1 VSDPTS
7 AASEG
12 LQFDKAEPPPGQPA
26 SPIAACAAC
35 ARPLSSIY
43 YQVNGSAACERCKTQ
58 LQYDQMSASGFGNVV
73 RACALGFVAAL
84 AGGALWYAVRST
96 TGYEV
101 GLIAILVGVMVGAAV
116 RAGCRRRGGIGY
128 QLLAV
133 ALTYFGICVQY
144 VPDIIKAIREQQPA
158 KQAEVASTTSPAA
171 ALPVAAVPVAAV
183 PVAAVPVAA
192 GAPAEAPATPTD
204 AAPHATHSLGVQ
216 LLVAIG
222 FLLAF
227 AMAAPFLG
235 GFENII
241 GILIIGFALW
251 EAWKINRRVPLQIE
265 GPFRLASPVA
275 TAVAS

>member
-1 VSDPTS
+1 VSDTTPTPS
-7 AASEG
+7 RD
-12 LQFDKAEPPPGQPA
+12 LQFDKAEPTPGQAEAPA
-26 SPIAACAAC
+26 AGCATC
-35 ARPLSSIY
+35 HQPLTGVY
-43 YQVNGSAACERCKTQ
+43 YQVNGAASCERCKTQ
-58 LQYDQMSASGFGNVV
+58 IQYDQMSASAAGNILRAGTFG
-73 RACALGFVAAL
+73 LLAAL
-84 AGGALWYAVRST
+84 AGGALWYAVRAT

-144 VPDIIKAIREQQPA
+144 VPDIVKAIRDQQPSN
-158 KQAEVASTTSPAA
+158 QANTANPASPTSAPASAPAATAEPAA
-171 ALPVAAVPVAAV
+171 AIPD
-183 PVAAVPVAA
+183 
-192 GAPAEAPATPTD
+192 APPPSD
-204 AAPHATHSLGVQ
+204 HSLGVQ
-216 LLVAIG
+216 LLMAAG
-222 FLLAF
+222 LLVAF

-265 GPFRLASPVA
+265 GPFRLAPA
-275 TAVAS
+275 PTPAAAVAS

>member
-1 VSDPTS
+1 MSDP
-7 AASEG
+7 AAAPSG
-12 LQFDKAEPPPGQPA
+12 DLQFDKAEPTPGQAEAPA
-26 SPIAACAAC
+26 AGCATC
-35 ARPLSSIY
+35 KQPLTGVY
-43 YQVNGSAACERCKTQ
+43 YQVNGTPSCERCKTQ
-58 LQYDQMSASGFGNVV
+58 LQYDQMSGSAAGNILRAGTFG
-73 RACALGFVAAL
+73 LLAAL
-84 AGGALWYAVRST
+84 AGGALWYAVRAT

-144 VPDIIKAIREQQPA
+144 VPDIVKAIRDQQPSN
-158 KQAEVASTTSPAA
+158 QANAANPASPTSAPADATEPAA
-171 ALPVAAVPVAAV
+171 ALPD
-183 PVAAVPVAA
+183 
-192 GAPAEAPATPTD
+192 APPAPG
-204 AAPHATHSLGVQ
+204 HSLGVQ
-216 LLVAIG
+216 LFMAAGL
-222 FLLAF
+222 LLAF

-265 GPFRLASPVA
+265 GPFRLAQAPTPA
-275 TAVAS
+275 AAVAS